1 MTNTSTLS
9 AADLERIR
17 PIPTPALSNAI
28 ELFNVRPR
36 NAGFMNTSVRAMFP
50 DLPPVIGYAVTAA
63 TRADQPPP
71 AEGSAD
77 YVSRFD
83 YWDHIL
89 SIPAPRIAVVE
100 DEDIPAGVG
109 AFFGEVQSNT
119 HKALGV
125 VAAVTNGAVRDL
137 AEMHDLGFAVFANAA
152 CVSHAYIHLTR
163 FGNSV
168 RVGGIVVRPGD
179 ILHAD
184 MHGVLIIPPEVIPQ
198 IPDAVAKIEKRERE
212 IIEYCKSPGFTV
224 DGLKALMR

>member
-1 MTNTSTLS
+1 MNNPPAVSPD
-9 AADLERIR
+9 DLERIR

-36 NAGFMNTSVRAMFP
+36 NAGFMNSSVRAMFP
-50 DLPPVIGYAVTAA
+50 DLPPVIGYATTAV

-71 AEGSAD
+71 PENAAD

-89 SIPAPRIAVVE
+89 SVPAPRIAVVE
-100 DEDIPAGVG
+100 DEDLPSGVG
-109 AFFGEVQSNT
+109 AFFGEVNSNT

-137 AEMHDLGFAVFANAA
+137 AEMHDLGFAVFAHAA
-152 CVSHAYIHLTR
+152 CVSHAFIHLTR
-163 FGNSV
+163 FGTSV
-168 RVGGIVVRPGD
+168 RVGGLVVRPGD

-184 MHGVLIIPPEVIPQ
+184 MHGVLLITPDVIPHLR
-198 IPDAVAKIEKRERE
+198 DAVAKVEKRERE

>member
-1 MTNTSTLS
+1 MADTAPLTPD
-9 AADLERIR
+9 DLERIR
-17 PIPTPALSNAI
+17 AIPTPALSNAI

-50 DLPPVIGYAVTAA
+50 DLPPVIGYATTAV

-71 AEGSAD
+71 AENSAE
-77 YVSRFD
+77 YISRFD

-100 DEDIPAGVG
+100 DEDLPSGVG
-109 AFFGEVQSNT
+109 AFFGEVNSNT
-119 HKALGV
+119 HKALGC

-163 FGNSV
+163 FGTSV
-168 RVGGIVVRPGD
+168 RVGGLVVRPGD
-179 ILHAD
+179 LLHAD
-184 MHGVLIIPPEVIPQ
+184 MHGVLLIPQ
-198 IPDAVAKIEKRERE
+198 EIAPQLPDAVARVEKRERE
-212 IIEYCKSPGFTV
+212 IIDYCKSPDFTV